1 MSAQNI
7 RTIYFALL
15 ALLPLV
21 YVSKSIVDPTLAP
34 RALFL
39 CLILWMLF
47 ISKFCGT
54 KNLNISLFKAPIL
67 IATAFFLITSLFS
80 AWVNGFNGENAF
92 VLSKWLIS
100 TVLFVFTTLLL
111 EKEIIHQKTLIY
123 GICTFAVLALLGAY
137 WDIVNILMGPY
148 PLIKKLGEIKSFFGN
163 KNLLSSALFLCAP
176 FVLMAT
182 QENQKMRF
190 FSIGLIA
197 ICLPILFLTQTRSVW
212 LALLLFI
219 LTIAFFKLNG
229 NKKINILII
238 TSLCFVLTLVAK
250 FVLPTFR
257 QKFPTNFTE
266 GFLFKLGNPKT
277 LNARNT
283 YWSNAWQMW
292 LDHPLW
298 GVGPGNFGT
307 YYPKYGIEKANY
319 QMANGTETLQRVH
332 NDFLSVLCENGLLSF
347 IAFIA
352 LWLIAIIM
360 IFKLIRNTKD
370 LNQKNN
376 YIYSLSGL
384 IGFAVICFLDFPLE
398 RIEHQ
403 ILFFILLA
411 YIAAESLKAQKKEP
425 VSSRNKL
432 FIPLIT
438 GLLIFASTASFWRLN
453 GEINTVKVYQAKAQ
467 ENWADVIYYAQKA
480 RNKFYQ
486 IDATGIPI
494 EWYQGMAHFGRGE
507 ISESATCFETA
518 YATAPYQIQ
527 VIHNLGVVYEQ
538 KNELDKAIKY
548 YREAL
553 RISPEF
559 EEALL
564 SLAGCYYKK
573 GMYHEAFKVIDKV
586 NIESR
591 NKRYRN
597 YLVKILIQE
606 MNERLTEIN
615 NPKLSLYLA
624 QKITTRKDVMRF
636 YWESKKQHLN
646 FTDYIKSQLP

>member
-1 MSAQNI
+1 M
-7 RTIYFALL
+7 
-15 ALLPLV
+15 
-21 YVSKSIVDPTLAP
+21 
-34 RALFL
+34 
-39 CLILWMLF
+39 
-47 ISKFCGT
+47 
-54 KNLNISLFKAPIL
+54 
-67 IATAFFLITSLFS
+67 FFLITSLLS
-80 AWVNGFNGENAF
+80 AWFNGFNGENAF
-92 VLSKWLIS
+92 VLSKWLIA
-100 TVLFVFTTLLL
+100 TVFFVFTTLLL
-111 EKEIIHQKTLIY
+111 EKEIIHQKTLVY
-123 GICTFAVLALLGAY
+123 GICTFAFLALLSAY
-137 WDIVNILMGPY
+137 WDIANILMGPY
-148 PLIKKLGEIKSFFGN
+148 PLIKKLSEIKSFFGN
-163 KNLLSSALFLCAP
+163 KNLLSSALFLCVP
-176 FVLMAT
+176 FVLMAS

-197 ICLPILFLTQTRSVW
+197 SSLPVLFLTQTRSVW
-212 LALLLFI
+212 LALLAFVLI
-219 LTIAFFKLNG
+219 ISFFKLNA
-229 NKKINILII
+229 NKKVRII
-238 TSLCFVLTLVAK
+238 IIPSLLFVLTLAAR
-250 FVLPTFR
+250 FVLPAFR
-257 QKFPTNFTE
+257 QKIPTNFIE
-266 GFLFKLGNPKT
+266 GFLFKLGNSKT
-277 LNARNT
+277 FNARNT

-332 NDFLSVLCENGLLSF
+332 NDFLSILCENGLLSF
-347 IAFIA
+347 IAFAALWFIA
-352 LWLIAIIM
+352 LILIYR
-360 IFKLIRNTKD
+360 LIQNEKD

-376 YIYSLSGL
+376 YIYGLSGL

-411 YIAAESLKAQKKEP
+411 LITSESLKTQKGK
-425 VSSRNKL
+425 SDLSKNKL
-432 FIPLIT
+432 FAPIVFSILV
-438 GLLIFASTASFWRLN
+438 FATSVSCLRLN
-453 GEINTVKVYQAKAQ
+453 GEINTAKLYQAKAQ
-467 ENWADVIYYAQKA
+467 ESWTDMIYYAQKA

-494 EWYQGMAHFGRGE
+494 EWYEGMAHFGLGE
-507 ISESATCFETA
+507 ISESALCFEKA

-553 RISPEF
+553 KISPEF

-573 GMYHEAFKVIDKV
+573 GMYHEAFIVIDKV

-606 MNERLTEIN
+606 MNERLTEIS
-615 NPKLSLYLA
+615 NPQLSSYLA
-624 QKITTRKDVMRF
+624 QKITTRKDVMLF
-636 YWESKKQHLN
+636 YWESKKQHRN